1 MSEQRSWLITGGSRG
16 LGRAF
21 VSAALAAG
29 DRVAECA
36 RSTSELRELATT
48 ADGALIVFDVDV
60 TDRAAVVEFVSRAH
74 DILGRIDVVVN
85 NAGNITMGMVEEFTE
100 AQARAQFE
108 TNFFGSLWVSQA
120 VVPFLRAQGS
130 GHIVQIS
137 SIGALASAP
146 TTGLYSASKAAL
158 EAMSES
164 LAMEVAGFGIT
175 LTIVEPGGYWTDLY
189 TTMTSTD
196 SMPVY
201 DRTRHEIAQQW
212 EGGSV
217 DSAPELAAAALLTLV
232 NAENPPRRLLLGGT
246 AFDAAAAIADNRR
259 AEYEKWESVTRA
271 AESAI
276 AQPVRAL
283 S

>member
-29 DRVAECA
+29 DRVAVCA

-60 TDRAAVVEFVSRAH
+60 TDRAAAVEFVSRAH
-74 DILGRIDVVVN
+74 EILGRIDVVVN

-212 EGGSV
+212 EGESV

>member
-29 DRVAECA
+29 DRVAVCA

-212 EGGSV
+212 EGESV